1 MAERQIGSAQKA
13 VLRNMIKHGGTWNV
27 GCGWVWDTERGTIL
41 IIESLVRRGLVRKV
55 IVEKLYDRY
64 ELV

>member
-1 MAERQIGSAQKA
+1 MADGQIGNKQNA
-13 VLRNMIKHGGTWNV
+13 VLRNMIKHGGTWHV
-27 GCGWVWDTERGTIL
+27 ACGWVLDTERGTIL
-41 IIESLVRRGLVRKV
+41 ILDSLVRRGLVRKI